1 MVIRRRT
8 PLSSDTNIMESKRNG
23 QIYLLRQTKAEMAD
37 EKLSNGYS
45 EELVENSKC
54 IMNVLESNLLD
65 NTQVMLN
72 SIKGMSMKDPRSTVN
87 NR

>member
-8 PLSSDTNIMESKRNG
+8 RLSSDTSIMESKRNG
-23 QIYLLRQTKAEMAD
+23 QMYLLHQMKAEMAD
-37 EKLSNGYS
+37 KKLSNGYS
-45 EELVENSKC
+45 EEFVENYKC

-65 NTQVMLN
+65 NIQVMVN